1 MVNLSTHSLQGAAY
15 YKLCQLMVGVL
26 RLNDIDL
33 GWNGKLISGPIA
45 WSNTRYLGLGW
56 LGVTLCWLG
65 VI

>member
-33 GWNGKLISGPIA
+33 GWNGKLISGP
-45 WSNTRYLGLGW
+45 N
-56 LGVTLCWLG
+56 
-65 VI
+65 